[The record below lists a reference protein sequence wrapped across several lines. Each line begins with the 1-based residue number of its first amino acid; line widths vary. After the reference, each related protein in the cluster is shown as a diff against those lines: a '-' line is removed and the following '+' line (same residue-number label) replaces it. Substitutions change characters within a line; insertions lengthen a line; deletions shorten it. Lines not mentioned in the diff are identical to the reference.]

1 MSLKKREEERE
12 RHTLTIMQ
20 TDRQTHKRA
29 GRPTE
34 IDRPKILNMTYK
46 PVTGDK
52 LTPFSNK
59 KPVYSG

>member
-1 MSLKKREEERE
+1 
-12 RHTLTIMQ
+12 MQ